1 MAVNSCIGEIAGNIA
16 QNCVHPLVGGYTGRA
31 ILIPWSANPTFT
43 QDAQNPR
50 IVTAIAL
57 GDGVKVC
64 AVDNVGPN
72 FDGSTT
78 ASTGDSGFI
87 NFTKTFALRILER
100 GGKMSKEVLEPL
112 VKSAQGF
119 VAILEK
125 QDKVGDG
132 SFEVVGLLSP
142 LKATA
147 DGATRTES
155 ENGGAWGVTMTTTES
170 WADVAL
176 LVDGGFA
183 GTKAYFDNLY
193 NTKSF

>member
-31 ILIPWSANPTFT
+31 ILIPYSANPVFT
-43 QDAQNPR
+43 QSADNPR
-50 IVTAIAL
+50 IVSAIAL
-57 GDGVKVC
+57 SEGAKVC

-72 FDGSTT
+72 FDGSGT
-78 ASTGDSGFI
+78 ASTGDTGFVQ
-87 NFTKTFALRILER
+87 FTKTFAFRILER
-100 GGKMSKEVLEPL
+100 GGEMSKKVLEPI

-132 SFEVVGLLSP
+132 SYEIVGMLAP

-147 DGATRTES
+147 DGTTRTES
-155 ENGGAWGVTMTTTES
+155 ENGGAWSVTMSATES

-176 LVDGGFA
+176 LVSDYA
-183 GTKAYFDNLY
+183 GTKAYFDTMY
-193 NTKSF
+193 NEKSF